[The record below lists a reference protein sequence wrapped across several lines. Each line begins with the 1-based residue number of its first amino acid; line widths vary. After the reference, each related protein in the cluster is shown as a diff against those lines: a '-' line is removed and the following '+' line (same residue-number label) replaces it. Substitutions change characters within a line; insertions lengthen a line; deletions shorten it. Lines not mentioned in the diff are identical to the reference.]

1 MRTVCSTPGACARVL
16 AALAVTLTA
25 CGDDAGST
33 ATATAGTPTTAP
45 TTLPPLTAGT
55 TDEPASTT
63 DPGTGSATETGGPTT
78 STGPAPTT
86 STGNDSSGIKLDL
99 GQPDFPSDPT
109 ADTDAAKGC
118 TAVDLLFVI
127 DNSASMGKHQE
138 DLSAVFPDFV
148 DAIVAALPPGTDL
161 HVGMTT
167 TSFYDGSCSESTVNC
182 VSQSSEQQILQ
193 HYVAPPATTNENG
206 GQGRLFE
213 WQGQHYFS
221 LNTDDDP
228 AALKAWFTAAAT
240 AAGETGCSFE
250 MPAAAAGWAA
260 DPATAP
266 TNAGFIRD
274 AGAVLVVFV
283 LTDEPDKSP
292 EPVSQWVDKLV
303 AAKQACGGLHCIL
316 ASGLVPGFCY
326 DNPGDSTLKTFLES
340 FSAPPFTGDI
350 DGDPSDYAMV
360 VGDALAGVIQEK
372 CEEIEPPG

>member
-1 MRTVCSTPGACARVL
+1 MRPVRSIPGGLVRAFASL
-16 AALAVTLTA
+16 AVALAA
-25 CGDDAGST
+25 CGDDAGNP
-33 ATATAGTPTTAP
+33 ATAGMPTSAP
-45 TTLPPLTAGT
+45 TSLPPIT
-55 TDEPASTT
+55 TDGTDGSAGTT
-63 DPGTGSATETGGPTT
+63 DPGTGSATESGGPPT
-78 STGPAPTT
+78 STGVPTT
-86 STGNDSSGIKLDL
+86 TGTSDSGDIKLDL

-148 DAIVAALPPGTDL
+148 DAIITALPPGTDL

-182 VSQSSEQQILQ
+182 VSQSSEQEILQ
-193 HYVAPPATTNENG
+193 HYVAPPATTSENG

-213 WQGQHYFS
+213 WQGEHYFA

-303 AAKQACGGLHCIL
+303 AAKQECGGKNCIL
-316 ASGLVPGFCY
+316 ASGLVPDFCY
-326 DNPGDSTLKTFLES
+326 ANPGDTTLKTFLES
-340 FSAPPFTGDI
+340 FSAPPFTGNI

-372 CEEIEPPG
+372 CEEIEPPA

>member
-1 MRTVCSTPGACARVL
+1 MRTVCSSHAGRVCVL
-16 AALAVTLTA
+16 AALTLTVAA
-25 CGDDAGST
+25 CGDDAST
-33 ATATAGTPTTAP
+33 TGATGTPTTAP
-45 TTLPPLTAGT
+45 TTLPPLTT
-55 TDEPASTT
+55 TDDSAGTT
-63 DPGTGSATETGGPTT
+63 DPGTGSGTDTGA
-78 STGPAPTT
+78 SAT
-86 STGNDSSGIKLDL
+86 STGNLPTTTGGSDTGGIKLDL
-99 GQPDFPSDPT
+99 GQPDFPNDPT
-109 ADTDAAKGC
+109 GDTDAAKGC

-127 DNSASMGKHQE
+127 DNSASMGQHQE

-148 DAIVAALPPGTDL
+148 DAIIDALPPGTDL
-161 HVGMTT
+161 HVGLTT
-167 TSFYDGSCSESTVNC
+167 TSFYDGGCSESTVNC
-182 VSQSSEQQILQ
+182 VSQSSEQEILQ
-193 HYVAPPATTNENG
+193 HYVAPPASTNENG

-221 LNTDDDP
+221 LDTDEDP
-228 AALKAWFTAAAT
+228 SALKSWFTAAAT

-266 TNAGFIRD
+266 TNDGFIRD

-303 AAKQACGGLHCIL
+303 AAKQACGGLDCIL

-326 DNPGDSTLKTFLES
+326 DNPGDSTLKTFLQS

-350 DGDPSDYAMV
+350 DGNPSDYAMV

-372 CEEIEPPG
+372 CEEIEPPA